1 MKEEEVVNYFT
12 TILVVFFKSNP
23 LNLII
28 KFAIAIIIYIIIKF
42 RLIHFTITN
51 YFIYLMLF

>member
-1 MKEEEVVNYFT
+1 MPMEEVVNYFT
-12 TILVVFFKSNP
+12 TILAVVFKSNP

>member
-1 MKEEEVVNYFT
+1 MKEEEVVNYFI
-12 TILVVFFKSNP
+12 TILVVVFKSNP

-28 KFAIAIIIYIIIKF
+28 KFDIAIIIYIIIKF
-42 RLIHFTITN
+42 RLIHFTIIK